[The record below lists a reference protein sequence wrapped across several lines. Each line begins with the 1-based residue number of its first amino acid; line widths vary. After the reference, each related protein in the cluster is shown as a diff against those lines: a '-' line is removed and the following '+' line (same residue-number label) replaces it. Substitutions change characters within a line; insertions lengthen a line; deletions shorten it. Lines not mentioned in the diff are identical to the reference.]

1 MNQLNQNCLENRSEK
16 KLNNFKK
23 QNNKK
28 YKKHHKSYKNS
39 NQYYQNKIWFM
50 KQNKLNKIKKLLKI

>member
-1 MNQLNQNCLENRSEK
+1 MNRLNQNCLENRSEK
-16 KLNNFKK
+16 KLNNFTK

-28 YKKHHKSYKNS
+28 YKKHHKSDKNS

-50 KQNKLNKIKKLLKI
+50 IQKKLNKIKKFLKI